1 MIYWN
6 EVSMKLSTLT
16 YFREVATEGSFT
28 KAAQKIYISQPT
40 LSRRIQELE
49 KEVGTKLFIRRTHSL
64 ELTAAGEQF
73 LIKANDI
80 LNQVDQLTHM
90 FDEQLEPN
98 EPTRLIKIGYLS
110 NFNLKK
116 MYQVMAQ
123 FKERHPN
130 IKFLLKQDNPMNLV
144 DGLAA
149 EEYDFV
155 FDLATY
161 FRQTAAYETT
171 TFQNNHL
178 QVAMP
183 LNHPLSAQKQLSFSD
198 MSQETFILLERQQ
211 SPIIVDYV
219 VSQFIKHGF
228 NIKAATYVKN
238 LDEGLANVSLGE
250 GLAFL
255 YSGMDDGTLEEKY
268 AIKIVDLEPDDSNQN
283 IVAAFNHKNT
293 DPIIREFFEITKEP

>member
-1 MIYWN
+1 
-6 EVSMKLSTLT
+6 MKLSTLT

-161 FRQTAAYETT
+161 FQQTAAYETT

-183 LNHPLSAQKQLSFSD
+183 LNHPLSDQKQLSFSD